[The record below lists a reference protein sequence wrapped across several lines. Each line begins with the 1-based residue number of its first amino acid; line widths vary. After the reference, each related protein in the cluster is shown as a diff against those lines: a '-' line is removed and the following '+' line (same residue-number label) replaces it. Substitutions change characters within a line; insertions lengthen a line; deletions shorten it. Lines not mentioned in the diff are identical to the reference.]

1 MTFLVGCIATRF
13 LDWLID
19 GADDIGQEGVAK
31 RKRWPLPD
39 TPVRVGE
46 RLDSRMEAEHLRKYG
61 GMARIQESKSRIQL
75 DSETMHNP
83 LNLLKI
89 SVQLESRIQPLWIL
103 QLRMIEPIIDP
114 PPHPGRPRYSGFRP
128 RGRHRYGGI

>member
-19 GADDIGQEGVAK
+19 GADGIGQEGVAK

-46 RLDSRMEAEHLRKYG
+46 RLNSWLTSVTRRK
-61 GMARIQESKSRIQL
+61 
-75 DSETMHNP
+75 
-83 LNLLKI
+83 
-89 SVQLESRIQPLWIL
+89 
-103 QLRMIEPIIDP
+103 
-114 PPHPGRPRYSGFRP
+114 
-128 RGRHRYGGI
+128 